1 MNDFKQGVMFAAGL
15 ALFGKVMY
23 EWGKRTERREDAKRW
38 HLFKVTVEEICKAD
52 DKKEES

>member
-23 EWGKRTERREDAKRW
+23 ELGKRTERREDAKRW
-38 HLFKVTVEEICKAD
+38 HLFKVTVDEICKAE